1 MILNSWRD
9 GWRRVAAAPAI
20 AAGVLVLT
28 LACAAPLAL
37 TLRSLLQAHLGRSLM
52 AAEAADGLN
61 YDWWQE
67 FSSQA
72 SGLGTTFGPAIV
84 GFAATLD
91 NISGLLDGQGETL
104 PVAAALALY
113 LAGWTFVSGGILDRY
128 ARQRRTRTYGFFAAS
143 GVYFV
148 RFLRLAVIA
157 GIFYWW
163 MFDFVHHWLFD
174 VWYVRL
180 TRDMSVE
187 RNAFA
192 VRATMYVLFG
202 ALLVL
207 GNLVLDYTKIRAVVE
222 DRRSMVGALMA
233 AMRFVANRPA
243 RTLGLYA
250 LNAITLV
257 ALLALWA
264 MAAPG
269 AGGGGVSVW
278 IGFLAGQLYLIA
290 RLLLKLQFL
299 ASQTSLFQASLA
311 HAAYTAAPEPVW
323 PDSPAAETI
332 AASGQLGP

>member
-1 MILNSWRD
+1 MIINAWRE
-9 GWRRVAAAPAI
+9 GWKRVAAAPAI
-20 AAGVLVLT
+20 AVGVLLLT

-37 TLRSLLQAHLGRSLM
+37 AMRSMLQAHLGRSLM
-52 AAEAADGLN
+52 AIEAAEGVN

-67 FSSQA
+67 FSAQA
-72 SGLGTTFGPAIV
+72 SGLGTTFGPAII

-91 NISGLLDGQGETL
+91 NVSSVLDGQGEIL

-157 GIFYWW
+157 GVFYWW
-163 MFDFVHHWLFD
+163 MFDFIHYWLFD

-180 TRDMSVE
+180 TRDVSVE
-187 RNAFA
+187 RNVFA
-192 VRATMYVLFG
+192 VRGAMYALFG
-202 ALLVL
+202 ALLL
-207 GNLVLDYTKIRAVVE
+207 FGNLIFDYAKIRAVVE
-222 DRRSMVGALMA
+222 DRRSMLGALMA
-233 AMRFVANRPA
+233 AIRFVANRPA
-243 RTLGLYA
+243 RTFGLYA
-250 LNAITLV
+250 LNGIVLA

-264 MAAPG
+264 VLAPG
-269 AGGGGVSVW
+269 AGGAGASIW
-278 IGFLAGQLYLIA
+278 IGFIAGQLYLIA

-311 HAAYTAAPEPVW
+311 HASYTAAPEPVW

-332 AASGQLGP
+332 AASGQLRA